1 MNSQKSEG
9 FDNDIKSEKK
19 KNRKKQ
25 LLAYVEQYFDPKSDH
40 NRLKEPAKN
49 RILFNRGKNALETIE
64 EDSDASFMEGVSS
77 VDEAH
82 LMDIS

>member
-1 MNSQKSEG
+1 MSSQKYEG

-25 LLAYVEQYFDPKSDH
+25 FLAYVEQYFDPKSDH
-40 NRLKEPAKN
+40 NRLKEPTKH
-49 RILFNRGKNALETIE
+49 RLLFGRGKNALETIE
-64 EDSDASFMEGVSS
+64 ESSEASFMELNS

-82 LMDIS
+82 LMDISS